1 MKGEQGKSLRELG
14 KQGRTL
20 RELGKKGKMKR
31 DLGEQGKALRE
42 LGRQGKELREP
53 GKKGSALLMLLLP
66 ATLFHLVLTCR
77 SGPCSLLSLPTP
89 LPGPD
94 AFWSPRALLLLLGWL
109 GLQAAL
115 YLMPVGSV
123 GRAGGHRARP
133 GRGQRASSPR
143 RASPPQVAEGL
154 PLRDETRLRY
164 PINGFRA
171 LALTSLL
178 VGLGLAAGLPL
189 GALADL
195 LLPLASAAAL
205 TALGLSLFLYL
216 KALRAPPS
224 ALAPGGNTGHPL
236 YDFFLGRELNPRI
249 GAFDLKYFCELR
261 PGLMGW
267 ALLNLALLLREAEL
281 RGGRPSLA
289 MGLVNAFQLLYV
301 ADALWHEPWATTSSE
316 GPTRRRPSSGGTP
329 RTPGWPASGPSPPRP
344 DGGSWCPAGGAWSGT
359 PTTSETSSWP
369 WPGPCPAESPT
380 SSPTSTSSTS
390 PPCWCTAR
398 PATSTAACAS
408 TAWPGAST
416 AGACPIA
423 SCPTSTEPPAP
434 PRLLRAPGADGL
446 WPAACGEGARTPR
459 WRCPPPRSGSLPFKP
474 P

>member
-1 MKGEQGKSLRELG
+1 MAPRRGPAPAP
-14 KQGRTL
+14 
-20 RELGKKGKMKR
+20 R
-31 DLGEQGKALRE
+31 DLGGPL
-42 LGRQGKELREP
+42 
-53 GKKGSALLMLLLP
+53 GSALLMLLLP

-115 YLMPVGSV
+115 YLMPVGS
-123 GRAGGHRARP
+123 
-133 GRGQRASSPR
+133 
-143 RASPPQVAEGL
+143 VAEGL

-301 ADALWHEPWATTSSE
+301 ADALWHEEAVLATLDITHDGFGFLLAFGDLAWVPFTYSLQAQFLLGHPQPLGLPAAAAICLLNAVGYYIFRRANSQKTIF
-316 GPTRRRPSSGGTP
+316 GRDPSDPRVAGLRTIPTATGRRLLVSGWWGLVRHP
-329 RTPGWPASGPSPPRP
+329 NYLGDLIMAL
-344 DGGSWCPAGGAWSGT
+344 AWSL
-359 PTTSETSSWP
+359 
-369 WPGPCPAESPT
+369 PCGVTHLLPYFYVLYF
-380 SSPTSTSSTS
+380 
-390 PPCWCTAR
+390 TALLVHR
-398 PATSTAACAS
+398 EARDEHRCLCKYGL
-408 TAWPGAST
+408 AWREYCRRVPYR
-416 AGACPIA
+416 I
-423 SCPTSTEPPAP
+423 
-434 PRLLRAPGADGL
+434 
-446 WPAACGEGARTPR
+446 
-459 WRCPPPRSGSLPFKP
+459 LPYVY
-474 P
+474 